1 MSRRTRS
8 SSKLTWLWLL
18 ILAVGIC
25 AGVYH
30 FLASGRGPLRT
41 AQALDPA
48 LYSTSART
56 LRGNTYKLDAYVD
69 NMLAVS
75 PAEGRLI
82 SVRLKDGYSI
92 LPLLVTQE
100 FNSVNLQKEQRYL
113 FLVEVGDKGLLH
125 TKLVN
130 KP

>member
-1 MSRRTRS
+1 MSRRKRS

-25 AGVYH
+25 YGIYH
-30 FLASGRGPLRT
+30 FLASGSGPLRT
-41 AQALDPA
+41 AQEIDPA
-48 LYSTSART
+48 LYSSSART
-56 LRGNTYKLDAYVD
+56 LRGNTYKLDAHVD

-75 PAEGRLI
+75 PMEGRLI
-82 SVRLKDGYSI
+82 SVRVKEGSAI
-92 LPLLVTQE
+92 LPLLVTKE
-100 FNSVNLQKEQRYL
+100 FNSINLQKEQHYL

>member
-1 MSRRTRS
+1 MSRRKR

-25 AGVYH
+25 YGIYH
-30 FLASGRGPLRT
+30 FLASGSGPLRT
-41 AQALDPA
+41 AQEIDPA
-48 LYSTSART
+48 LYSSSART
-56 LRGNTYKLDAYVD
+56 LRGNTYKLDAHVD

-75 PAEGRLI
+75 PMEGRLI
-82 SVRLKDGYSI
+82 SVRVKEGSAI
-92 LPLLVTQE
+92 LPLLVTKE
-100 FNSVNLQKEQRYL
+100 FNSINLQKEQHYL
-113 FLVEVGDKGLLH
+113 FLVEVSDKGLLH

>member
-8 SSKLTWLWLL
+8 SSKLTSLWLL

-25 AGVYH
+25 AGGYY
-30 FLASGRGPLRT
+30 FLSSGKGPLRT
-41 AQALDPA
+41 AQELDA
-48 LYSTSART
+48 VLYASSAGT
-56 LRGNTYKLDAYVD
+56 LRGNTYKLDAHVD
-69 NMLAVS
+69 NMIAVS
-75 PAEGRLI
+75 PTEGRLI
-82 SVRLKDGYSI
+82 SVRVKEGSAI
-92 LPLLVTQE
+92 LPLLVTKG
-100 FNSVNLQKEQRYL
+100 FNSINLQKEQHYL

>member
-18 ILAVGIC
+18 FLAVGVC
-25 AGVYH
+25 AGIYY
-30 FLASGRGPLRT
+30 FLASGSGPLRT
-41 AQALDPA
+41 AQALDTA
-48 LYSTSART
+48 LYATSART
-56 LRGNTYKLDAYVD
+56 LRGNAYKLDAYVD

-82 SVRLKDGYSI
+82 SVRVKDGSAI
-92 LPLLVTQE
+92 LPLLVTKE
-100 FNSVNLQKEQRYL
+100 FNSVNLQKEQHYL

>member
-25 AGVYH
+25 AGIYH
-30 FLASGRGPLRT
+30 FLASGSGPLRT
-41 AQALDPA
+41 AHELDPA

-82 SVRLKDGYSI
+82 SVRVKDGSAI
-92 LPLLVTQE
+92 LPLLVTKE
-100 FNSVNLQKEQRYL
+100 FNSVNLEKEQHYL
-113 FLVEVGDKGLLH
+113 FLVEVGEKGLLH

>member
-18 ILAVGIC
+18 LLAVAAS

-30 FLASGRGPLRT
+30 FLASGSGPLRT
-41 AQALDPA
+41 AHELDTA
-48 LYSTSART
+48 LYAGSART

-75 PAEGRLI
+75 PAAGRLI
-82 SVRLKDGYSI
+82 SVRVKQGSAI
-92 LPLLVTQE
+92 LPLLVTKE
-100 FNSVNLQKEQRYL
+100 FNSVNLQKEQHYL

>member
-18 ILAVGIC
+18 LLAVAIC

-30 FLASGRGPLRT
+30 FLASGSSPFRT
-41 AQALDPA
+41 AHELDPA
-48 LYSTSART
+48 LYSKSART

-82 SVRLKDGYSI
+82 SVRVKQGSAV
-92 LPLLVTQE
+92 LPLLVTKE
-100 FNSVNLQKEQRYL
+100 FNSVNLQKEQNYL

>member
-30 FLASGRGPLRT
+30 FLAADKSPLRT
-41 AQALDPA
+41 AQELNSS

-75 PAEGRLI
+75 PNEGRLI
-82 SVRLKDGYSI
+82 SVRVKEGSAI
-92 LPLLVTQE
+92 LPLLVTKE
-100 FNSVNLQKEQRYL
+100 FNSVNLQKEQHYL

>member
-1 MSRRTRS
+1 MSRRKR

-25 AGVYH
+25 YGIYH
-30 FLASGRGPLRT
+30 FLASGSGPLRT
-41 AQALDPA
+41 AQEIDPA
-48 LYSTSART
+48 LYSSSART
-56 LRGNTYKLDAYVD
+56 LRGNTYKLDAHVD

-75 PAEGRLI
+75 PTEGRLI
-82 SVRLKDGYSI
+82 SVRVKEGSAI
-92 LPLLVTQE
+92 LPLLVTKE
-100 FNSVNLQKEQRYL
+100 FNSINLQKEQHYL
-113 FLVEVGDKGLLH
+113 FLVEVSDKGLLH